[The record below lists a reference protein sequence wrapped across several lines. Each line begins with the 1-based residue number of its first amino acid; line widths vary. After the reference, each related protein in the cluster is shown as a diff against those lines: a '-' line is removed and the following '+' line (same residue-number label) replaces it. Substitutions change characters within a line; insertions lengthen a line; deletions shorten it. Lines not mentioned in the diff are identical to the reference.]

1 MNATFDTF
9 RETRRNTKTIEEIG
23 MVSRE
28 KGVWN
33 NRENEKYGKIGK
45 EYISNFGHN
54 IYIYEL
60 YVVDY
65 PLYGK
70 ISISS
75 TPETK

>member
-33 NRENEKYGKIGK
+33 NRETEKYGKIVK
-45 EYISNFGHN
+45 R
-54 IYIYEL
+54 
-60 YVVDY
+60 
-65 PLYGK
+65 K
-70 ISISS
+70 
-75 TPETK
+75 